1 MPSRSIIHTYSQVTF
16 TEKVGAPEMPA
27 EVVVTPEELVYRT
40 ILRKDLKEDRAA
52 FLDTKIPGSEAK
64 INYPLIGPGVS
75 ENADQVIPVT
85 EPHGFNLGGAVM
97 PAGVVNNLHLHF
109 TAEVFVCFAGEWQ
122 FRWGVD
128 GADGEAVVSDGDV
141 ISIPT
146 WIFRGFT
153 SKTDD
158 AWLYTAL
165 GRDHSGGLIWAP
177 SVIEKAAQYGMHLSA
192 DNKIIETE
200 PGVTPEGVEL
210 IKPLS
215 ADQLSALRRYSVDDM
230 RQRLAKPAD
239 LVWSDEPFLDS
250 TIAGG
255 GAQLALVVGYG
266 LTEDRFQAPRLT
278 DPHGLSLAWLRA
290 ERGRGML
297 QHRHDQSQVLIVK
310 TGRLKVTLNRDNP
323 VSVELGPYDT
333 LSVPVGAWRSFES
346 VGEEPAQVV
355 VLTEGDGRVYLE
367 WAPEVVAQ
375 AEANGVTLDP
385 NSYLAPA
392 SLLARRTT

>member
-1 MPSRSIIHTYSQVTF
+1 
-16 TEKVGAPEMPA
+16 MPA
-27 EVVVTPEELVYRT
+27 EVVVTPEELTYRT

-64 INYPLIGPGVS
+64 VNYPLIGPGVS
-75 ENADQVIPVT
+75 ENAAQVIPVT

-109 TAEVFVCFAGEWQ
+109 TAEVFVCFAGRWQ

-165 GRDHSGGLIWAP
+165 GRDESGGLIWAP
-177 SVIEKAAQYGMHLSA
+177 SVIEKAARYGMHLSA

-200 PGVTPEGVEL
+200 PGAVPHGVEL
-210 IKPLS
+210 IKPLNPE
-215 ADQLSALRRYSVDDM
+215 QLAALRKFSVQEM
-230 RQRLAKPAD
+230 RERLATPDD
-239 LVWSDEPFLDS
+239 LVWHDEPFLDS
-250 TIAGG
+250 TLPGG

-266 LTEDRFQAPRLT
+266 LTEDRRQRPRLS

-290 ERGRGML
+290 QPGQGVGR
-297 QHRHDQSQVLIVK
+297 HRIGESQVLIVK
-310 TGRLKVTLNRDNP
+310 SGRLKVTLNHEDA
-323 VSVELGPYDT
+323 VSTEIGAYDT
-333 LSVPVGAWRSFES
+333 LSVPQGAWRAFEC
-346 VGEEPAQVV
+346 VGDEPVQF
-355 VLTEGDGRVYLE
+355 VLITEGDGRVYMD
-367 WAPEVVAQ
+367 WHPAVVAD
-375 AEANGVTLDP
+375 ARAKDVALDP
-385 NSYLAPA
+385 NGYLAPA
-392 SLLARRTT
+392 SLLKDWLGR

>member
-1 MPSRSIIHTYSQVTF
+1 MS
-16 TEKVGAPEMPA
+16 AD
-27 EVVVTPEELVYRT
+27 VVVTAEELTYRT

-109 TAEVFVCFAGEWQ
+109 TAEVFLCFAGEWQ

-128 GADGEAVVSDGDV
+128 GADGEALVSDGDI

-153 SKTDD
+153 SLTDD

-177 SVIEKAAQYGMHLSA
+177 SVIEKAAATGMHLSA

-200 PGVTPEGVEL
+200 PGQVPAGVEL
-210 IKPLS
+210 IKPLN
-215 ADQLSALRRYSVDDM
+215 ADQLAQLQKVSVEQM
-230 RQRLAKPAD
+230 RQRLATPAD
-239 LVWSDEPFLDS
+239 LVWCDEPFLDS
-250 TIAGG
+250 TLPGG
-255 GAQLALVVGYG
+255 GAQLATVVGYG
-266 LTEDRFQAPRLT
+266 ITENRFQKPRLT
-278 DPHGLSLAWLRA
+278 DPHGLSLAWIRA
-290 ERGRGML
+290 GAGQGVGR
-297 QHRHDQSQVLIVK
+297 HRIAEAQVLLVK
-310 TGRLKVTLNRDNP
+310 HGRLRVTLNQHEE
-323 VSVELGPYDT
+323 VSTELGPFDT
-333 LSVPVGAWRSFES
+333 LSIPKGAWRRFENA
-346 VGEEPAQVV
+346 GEDEVQFA
-355 VLTEGDGRVYLE
+355 VLTEGDGRVYLD
-367 WAPEVVAQ
+367 WDPSVA
-375 AEANGVTLDP
+375 AEARAKDVAIDP
-385 NSYLAPA
+385 NGYLAPA
-392 SLLARRTT
+392 SLLNR

>member
-1 MPSRSIIHTYSQVTF
+1 
-16 TEKVGAPEMPA
+16 MPA
-27 EVVVTPEELVYRT
+27 EVVVTQDELTYRT

-165 GRDHSGGLIWAP
+165 GRDESGGLIWAP
-177 SVIEKAAQYGMHLSA
+177 SVIEKAAKYGMHLSA
-192 DNKIIETE
+192 SNTLIETE
-200 PGVTPEGVEL
+200 PGATPEGTEL
-210 IKPLS
+210 IKPLD
-215 ADQLSALRRYSVDDM
+215 ADQLAALRKYSVDEM
-230 RQRLAKPAD
+230 RERLAKPAD
-239 LVWSDEPFLDS
+239 LVWHDEPFLDS
-250 TIAGG
+250 TLPGG

-266 LTEDRFQAPRLT
+266 LTEDRFQRPRLS

-290 ERGRGML
+290 PSGHGVSR
-297 QHRHDQSQVLIVK
+297 HRIAQSQVLIVK
-310 TGRLKVTLNRDNP
+310 TGRLKVTLNRQNT
-323 VSVELGPYDT
+323 VSTEIGPFDT
-333 LSVPVGAWRSFES
+333 LSIPPGSWRTFEAVGDEPVQF
-346 VGEEPAQVV
+346 V
-355 VLTEGDGRVYLE
+355 VLTEGDGRVYIE
-367 WAPEVVAQ
+367 WDAAVA
-375 AEANGVTLDP
+375 AEALANGVALDP
-385 NSYLAPA
+385 NGYRAPA
-392 SLLARRTT
+392 ALVDR

>member
-1 MPSRSIIHTYSQVTF
+1 
-16 TEKVGAPEMPA
+16 MPA
-27 EVVVTPEELVYRT
+27 EVVVTEEELTYRT
-40 ILRKDLKEDRAA
+40 ILRADLKEDRAA

-75 ENADQVIPVT
+75 ENADQVVPVT

-165 GRDHSGGLIWAP
+165 GRDESGGLIWAP
-177 SVIEKAAQYGMHLSA
+177 SVIEKAAEYGMFLSA
-192 DNKIIETE
+192 DNKIIESE
-200 PGVTPEGVEL
+200 PGVVPRGVEL

-215 ADQLSALRRYSVDDM
+215 QDQLARLQRVSAEQM
-230 RQRLAKPAD
+230 RERLAKPAD
-239 LVWSDEPFLDS
+239 LEWNDEPFLDS
-250 TIAGG
+250 MLPGG

-266 LTEDRFQAPRLT
+266 LTENRFQRPRLS

-290 ERGRGML
+290 QPGQGVNL
-297 QHRHDQSQVLIVK
+297 HRIAQSQVLIVK
-310 TGRLKVTLNRDNP
+310 SGRLKVTLNREAP
-323 VSVELGPYDT
+323 VSTEIGPYDT
-333 LSVPVGAWRSFES
+333 LSVPPGAWRAFES
-346 VGEEPAQVV
+346 VGDEPVQFVV
-355 VLTEGDGRVYLE
+355 ITEGDGRVDLE
-367 WAPEVVAQ
+367 WDASVVAD
-375 AEANGVTLDP
+375 ARSKDVALDP
-385 NSYLAPA
+385 NGYLAPA
-392 SLLARRTT
+392 SLLNV